1 MKIEVTS
8 RNYLNLPKG
17 RYSLGGGL
25 ILFVSSEDSR
35 SWVVRFTFDGK
46 RVDFSLGSAKYMSIT
61 AAKAKAAAVMAE
73 VKKGID
79 PRESRRAAKAPADG
93 DAVLTFGAFAERA
106 IREIREVRRWK
117 NAKHADQWTM
127 TIETYAC
134 PVLGHLPLADIG
146 RGDVLEV
153 LRPIWTDKP
162 ETANR
167 VRGRLE
173 NIFDHAIAKG
183 LIEHNPATWKG
194 GLASFLPPISKV
206 RAVKHHE
213 AMPLEDL
220 KAFAPQIA
228 GKASIVSQAVLFG
241 ILTAT
246 RAQEFLGAQWEEID
260 VDRAV
265 WTIPAERMKC
275 GIEHRVPLSRQALEL
290 LVRLDRKAEL
300 VFPAPRGGKQMVID
314 SPRAFIRKSTGKPFT
329 MHGFRSTFRDWCEEN
344 FVHEALAERAL
355 AHVKGDKVIQAYQ
368 RSDLLEQR
376 RPVMQLWAD
385 AILPD
390 A

>member
-1 MKIEVTS
+1 MKVEVTS
-8 RNYLNLPKG
+8 RNYLDLPKG

-25 ILFVSSEDSR
+25 ILFVSAADQR
-35 SWVVRFTFDGK
+35 SWIVRYSLGGK
-46 RVDFSLGSAKYMSIT
+46 RFDFSIGSAKYLTVS
-61 AAKAKAAAVMAE
+61 AARTKAAAVIADA
-73 VKKGID
+73 KAGID
-79 PRESRRAAKAPADG
+79 PREKRRAKKDTSSG
-93 DAVLTFGAFAERA
+93 DHVLTFREFAEQA
-106 IREIREVRRWK
+106 IGEIREIRRWK
-117 NAKHADQWTM
+117 NAKHSEQWTS
-127 TIETYAC
+127 TIKTYAY
-134 PVLGHLPLADIG
+134 PVLGELPLTDIE
-146 RGDVLEV
+146 RCDVLEV
-153 LRPIWTDKP
+153 LRPIWTEKP

-183 LIEHNPATWKG
+183 IIEHNPATWKG

-213 AMPLEDL
+213 AMPLEEL

-246 RAQEFLGAQWEEID
+246 RAQEFLGARWEEID
-260 VDRAV
+260 EDRAV
-265 WTIPAERMKC
+265 WTIPSERMKC
-275 GIEHRVPLSRQALEL
+275 GLEHRVPLSRQALEL
-290 LVRLDRKAEL
+290 LGRLDRKAEF
-300 VFPAPRGGKQMVID
+300 VFPAPRGARPMVID
-314 SPRAFIRKSTGKPFT
+314 SPRAFIRKATGQSFT

-355 AHVKGDKVIQAYQ
+355 AHVKGDKVIKAYQ

-385 AILPD
+385 AILP
-390 A
+390 AA